1 MGVDTGTLSQL
12 LLEIFSSNL
21 CWLLFWSARWLG
33 DPSKGNTSQGTNG
46 ATLDLLSRLSGVPGQ
61 ASEVA
66 LQPPITPM
74 TPTTHTTPTTLTT
87 PMSREGTSS
96 HTFDQTLTTPTS
108 QAETSSHT
116 FGQVTASQ
124 VLLAD

>member
-1 MGVDTGTLSQL
+1 MGTVDTGTLSQL
-12 LLEIFSSNL
+12 LLKKFSSNL
-21 CWLLFWSARWLG
+21 CWLLLWSVRWLG

-46 ATLDLLSRLSGVPGQ
+46 ATLDLLSQLSGVPGQ
-61 ASEVA
+61 VLEVA

-74 TPTTHTTPTTLTT
+74 TPT
-87 PMSREGTSS
+87 SREGTSS

-116 FGQVTASQ
+116 FGQVTACQ
-124 VLLAD
+124 VLLADQ

>member
-33 DPSKGNTSQGTNG
+33 DPSKENTSQGTDG

-61 ASEVA
+61 VSEVA

-74 TPTTHTTPTTLTT
+74 TPTT
-87 PMSREGTSS
+87 
-96 HTFDQTLTTPTS
+96 

-124 VLLAD
+124 VLLADQ